1 MAELRLETDFEKTAE
16 KQAGQK
22 PFPAMTES
30 SARGSSL
37 LLAAAMVLPAL
48 GFALYGFE
56 TSRLVLGLVTS
67 GIIVVVGCAY
77 YLILHGIV
85 KRRRET

>member
-1 MAELRLETDFEKTAE
+1 MSELRLETDFEKAAA
-16 KQAGQK
+16 KQAAQK
-22 PFPAMTES
+22 PLPQMNNG

-37 LLAAAMVLPAL
+37 LVAVAMVLPAL
-48 GFALYGFE
+48 GLALYGFE
-56 TSRLVLGLVTS
+56 TSRFVLGLVAS

-85 KRRRET
+85 KRRREM